1 MAEIE
6 KTVIGAAEVW
16 TEGEERKVYYKPFNG
31 AVLELD
37 LTPYSF
43 QSSAQAGAFIARLVD
58 RAAWDS
64 MILANLRLRQR
75 EGKVSP

>member
-1 MAEIE
+1 MAETE
-6 KTVIGAAEVW
+6 KTVIGTAEVW
-16 TEGEERKVYYKPFNG
+16 TEGDELKVYYKPFKG

-43 QSSAQAGAFIARLVD
+43 KGSAQAGEFLARLVD

-75 EGKVSP
+75 KGKVLP